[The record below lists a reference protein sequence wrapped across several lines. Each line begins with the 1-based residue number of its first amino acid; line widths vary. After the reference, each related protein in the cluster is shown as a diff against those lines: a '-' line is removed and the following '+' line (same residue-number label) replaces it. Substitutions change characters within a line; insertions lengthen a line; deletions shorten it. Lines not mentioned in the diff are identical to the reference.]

1 MMNVKHQC
9 ELFIK
14 VVKYIFMVIKEL
26 LTDIQKNLIDEIWNC
41 DDKKYMSTWNSDKTR
56 INNN

>member
-41 DDKKYMSTWNSDKTR
+41 DDKKYMST
-56 INNN
+56 